1 MVESPD
7 GQNPQPE
14 SQKGQSVERNNRSE
28 LDDPASDAGSNPEAR
43 KPRVART
50 MLDISHISK
59 KAGRKLPK
67 TLIDHELPGAGKAGE
82 NSQSADKQEVAKPTI
97 APRTVKRISRTMLE
111 VDVQSLLEQ
120 ADRQAKANGSTDV
133 ESSPNRLDA
142 EPTVE
147 FRTKGVQPTRYVAR
161 TMLDHSMLFQAVSH
175 SADRMEHKA
184 SELAKERAL
193 EPIELIEPI
202 VPNGKVNKCQWK
214 WADSFNAKE
223 RYRACEICKAAVY
236 DFTGMER
243 EQAEALIFQREN
255 LKKPK
260 LYQRSDGK
268 FMTRE
273 CPKTVARRVQMVT
286 LVALISMTLLSAI
299 MVMILMGQSSKIQP
313 VSVSTDTE
321 RGSTAA
327 TGARTNSTAIEGDSS
342 DSSVPSHAIPSVTSN
357 SLPPGMFHYENG
369 KITRGPVS
377 PAAQQ
382 SSQSSSA
389 PVAAPAASDDEGWQ
403 DTSK

>member
-1 MVESPD
+1 MVESPE
-7 GQNPQPE
+7 GQKPHPE
-14 SQKGQSVERNNRSE
+14 SQNGRSVERSNRSE
-28 LDDPASDAGSNPEAR
+28 FDDPASNSGSNSESR
-43 KPRVART
+43 TPRVART

-67 TLIDHELPGAGKAGE
+67 TLIDQEGTGAGKAGE
-82 NSQSADKQEVAKPTI
+82 NSQSADKQGAAEPTI

-111 VDVQSLLEQ
+111 VDVQSILEQ
-120 ADRQAKANGSTDV
+120 V
-133 ESSPNRLDA
+133 ESQASSSTNTKGASDSSAA
-142 EPTVE
+142 EE
-147 FRTKGVQPTRYVAR
+147 SADFRTKSVQPARYVAR

-223 RYRACEICKAAVY
+223 RYRACGICKAAVY

-260 LYQRSDGK
+260 LYQRNDGK

-273 CPKTVARRVQMVT
+273 CPKTVARRVQMLT
-286 LVALISMTLLSAI
+286 MAALVLMTLLSAV

-313 VSVSTDTE
+313 VSVSTGTE

-327 TGARTNSTAIEGDSS
+327 IKSGTNSNASEGDFS
-342 DSSVPSHAIPSVTSN
+342 DSSLPSHAIPSVTSN

-382 SSQSSSA
+382 SSSS
-389 PVAAPAASDDEGWQ
+389 PVAAPVASDDEGWQ